1 MSTLLLKDFWVLN
14 KRTLWMFLYLIAMV
28 VLIPN
33 FWGPVP
39 LVFLVT
45 FALIGQSGLIDDKN
59 KIAVTLNSL
68 PLRRRDIVVS
78 RYLTALIYNL
88 MGLAIYAVTAYM
100 ARRLFPTREILQL
113 SLGSAVA
120 TITFTAIIAALYLPL
135 YYRFGQA
142 NAQLLNMVFM
152 FVPFFAMGLITMM
165 YAKGQLPWLTPV
177 VHAVTILPYP
187 LRITGIVVIA
197 AVVVFISISISIRV
211 YHSREC

>member
-1 MSTLLLKDFWVLN
+1 MSTLVLKDFWVLN
-14 KRTLWMFLYLIAMV
+14 KRTRWMLIYLVAMV

-33 FWGPVP
+33 IFGPVP

-78 RYLTALIYNL
+78 RYLTALICNVL
-88 MGLAIYAVTAYM
+88 GLAIYAVTAEV
-100 ARRLFPTREILQL
+100 ARRLFPAREISQV

-120 TITFTAIIAALYLPL
+120 AITFTAIIAALYLPL

-142 NAQLLNMVFM
+142 NAQLLNIVFM
-152 FVPFFAMGLITMM
+152 FVPFFALGLITRMF
-165 YAKGQLPWLTPV
+165 ANGKLPWLKPF
-177 VHAVTILPYP
+177 VHSVTTLPYP
-187 LRITGIVVIA
+187 LLIVGVLLIA
-197 AVVVFISISISIRV
+197 AVIVLISITISIGV
-211 YHSREC
+211 YRSSEC